1 MPDWK
6 RVQWW
11 YCKLLYPYTLNTYF
25 TWSHYGVT
33 HNKALYRSTVAYY
46 VLTQSPHSTL
56 ASTAGSCQWHKPP
69 TSPPS
74 QQPFSRWIWVVS
86 LGFLPPFH
94 TAENLWQ
101 QPVLVLYRPDVTD
114 RPGALTTP
122 SPTRA
127 VILSESLPP
136 STAIPS
142 CCITWHMALQAS
154 YRPAADEPPSLAAG
168 HIQLALHLTSYVDT
182 HTHTVSHSMTTPY
195 KPHTDVIWLVRLYR
209 IIFT

>member
-1 MPDWK
+1 MESPIIK
-6 RVQWW
+6 RCIDLQ
-11 YCKLLYPYTLNTYF
+11 LLTTYWLSHHTQHWHQQQAAVNDTNHRHQLHLNGHF
-25 TWSHYGVT
+25 LDESE
-33 HNKALYRSTVAYY
+33 S
-46 VLTQSPHSTL
+46 SD
-56 ASTAGSCQWHKPP
+56 
-69 TSPPS
+69 
-74 QQPFSRWIWVVS
+74 S

-94 TAENLWQ
+94 TVENLWQ

-182 HTHTVSHSMTTPY
+182 HTQCHTAWPRLIN
-195 KPHTDVIWLVRLYR
+195 HTQTWYDWLGYIASYLHNYLAWGMCSKSTIPVKFNR
-209 IIFT
+209 INTRTHTHV